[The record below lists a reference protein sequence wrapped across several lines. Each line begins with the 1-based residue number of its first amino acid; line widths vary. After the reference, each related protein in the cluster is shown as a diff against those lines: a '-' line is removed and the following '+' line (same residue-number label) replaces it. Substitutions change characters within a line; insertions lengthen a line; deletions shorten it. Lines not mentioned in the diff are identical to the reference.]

1 MSAFRLDVVLRLR
14 RIAEDKSRSR
24 LGQAL
29 SRHRAV
35 AVEVDQ
41 LGRDLG
47 SERAELESLQR
58 AAATPAGDLRDAH
71 DGVEFGERALAAAAA
86 RLEDAASALF
96 ESRAGLAAATRR
108 REVVERLR
116 DRARETARRAADHR
130 VEVEMAEFATV
141 RHAWTEIEESLR

>member
-14 RIAEDKSRSR
+14 KIAEDNARSR
-24 LGQAL
+24 LGEAL
-29 SRHRAV
+29 TGHRAV

-47 SERAELESLQR
+47 GERAQLGTLQL

-71 DGVEFGERALAAAAA
+71 DGVEFGERALAAATG
-86 RLEDAASALF
+86 RLEDAAQVLF
-96 ESRAGLAAATRR
+96 ESRAALATASRR

-116 DRARETARRAADHR
+116 DRASLAARRAADHK

-141 RHAWTEIEESLR
+141 RHAWAEIEESLR